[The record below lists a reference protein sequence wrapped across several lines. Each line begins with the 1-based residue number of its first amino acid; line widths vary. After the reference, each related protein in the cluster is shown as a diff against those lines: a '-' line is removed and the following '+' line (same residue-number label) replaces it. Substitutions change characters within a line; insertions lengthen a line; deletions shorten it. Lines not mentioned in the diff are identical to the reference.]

1 MILIDS
7 PWPAARIRFSTALG
21 ATLPL
26 GVIVV
31 ILLRLALAAQRRKVV
46 TGDVGMIDLVGV
58 TQTDLSPTGKI
69 FVHGEIWEARA
80 PGTVAAGTRVRVKE
94 VQGLTLVVEREDDS
108 R

>member
-1 MILIDS
+1 MLDATAVGLSREQMRPLGWLIIF
-7 PWPAARIRFSTALG
+7 PLLGALG
-21 ATLPL
+21 L
-26 GVIVV
+26 
-31 ILLRLALAAQRRKVV
+31 LALAAQRRKVV